1 MCSQTWYSNP
11 YRYVRDT
18 LSALSKNEYKRM
30 TRILVGRF
38 LRQDFSIFTPIFYA
52 VPLSCI
58 HLFLQKEK
66 KQSILIDLIIFPK
79 KSLFFFEGSFI
90 ISWKIIRDEDWIRE
104 TGEIDLRATRN
115 STATGLTGSLDDNNS
130 RIIIHFGKQHLR
142 FDKLCWFI
150 PLIDFIQSYP
160 TLDEIVKKVN
170 STNQPYPL
178 SSSLEII
185 SLSFEIKNTDCF
197 PPLSPLLSSRI
208 PIKS

>member
-52 VPLSCI
+52 VPLSRI

-79 KSLFFFEGSFI
+79 KSLLSLEGSFI

-130 RIIIHFGKQHLR
+130 RIIIHFGKQHLQIM
-142 FDKLCWFI
+142 LIYSTYWFHPI
-150 PLIDFIQSYP
+150 
-160 TLDEIVKKVN
+160 
-170 STNQPYPL
+170 L
-178 SSSLEII
+178 SNARRNREES
-185 SLSFEIKNTDCF
+185 
-197 PPLSPLLSSRI
+197 
-208 PIKS
+208 

>member
-1 MCSQTWYSNP
+1 MCAILYLLCPKTNINEWHASWSIGF
-11 YRYVRDT
+11 
-18 LSALSKNEYKRM
+18 SA
-30 TRILVGRF
+30 RIFPFSRPFSTRF
-38 LRQDFSIFTPIFYA
+38 LFRAFISFS
-52 VPLSCI
+52 
-58 HLFLQKEK
+58 KKRK

-79 KSLFFFEGSFI
+79 KSLLSFEGSFI
-90 ISWKIIRDEDWIRE
+90 ISWKIIREEDWIH
-104 TGEIDLRATRN
+104 EINLKATRN

-160 TLDEIVKKVN
+160 TLDEIAKKVN

-197 PPLSPLLSSRI
+197 PPLSLSPLLSSQI